1 MRISLC
7 LKKFSAHAIEVIGR
21 PIGVSSLIRPCRVC
35 FMEFAERAVARFR
48 EIFGAEAEVE
58 ILAVGPELVK
68 AKFGGNMCYTCGTYD
83 YFEDF
88 AYILGDEAGEEWAVS
103 GYEQLDGGEYV
114 VEFRPRRLVGRAVRH
129 VRIVLD
135 GSAFDLRV

>member
-1 MRISLC
+1 
-7 LKKFSAHAIEVIGR
+7 
-21 PIGVSSLIRPCRVC
+21 
-35 FMEFAERAVARFR
+35 MEFAERAAARFR

-58 ILAVGPELVK
+58 ILAAGPELVK

-103 GYEQLDGGEYV
+103 GYCLLYTSPS
-114 VEFRPRRLVGRAVRH
+114 PR
-129 VRIVLD
+129 D
-135 GSAFDLRV
+135 

>member
-1 MRISLC
+1 
-7 LKKFSAHAIEVIGR
+7 
-21 PIGVSSLIRPCRVC
+21 
-35 FMEFAERAVARFR
+35 MEFAERAVARFR

-58 ILAVGPELVK
+58 ILAAGPELVK